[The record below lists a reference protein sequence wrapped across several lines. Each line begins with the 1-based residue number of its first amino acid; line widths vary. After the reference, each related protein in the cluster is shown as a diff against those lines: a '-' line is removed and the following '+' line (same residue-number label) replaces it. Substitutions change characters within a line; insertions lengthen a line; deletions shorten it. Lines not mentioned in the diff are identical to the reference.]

1 MDSTQR
7 VTAKSAADTDEAH
20 EIHQQLPSTAVNC
33 ELGTGEDEVNPTLN
47 KETAHQDQG
56 HSNIDQQQ
64 LKTPN
69 DVKYNDYVNHMYGGT
84 NGKLE
89 NGDEEAEEVKPLLKS
104 IVKSPSGNVRPSL
117 PLNGARSKNKR
128 LSWQAADPARHHVQ
142 FNSQNQEG
150 NEANTQSTSLDSSD
164 DPVTQNEE
172 CPSSPIT
179 SSSSSSSSSD
189 EDEEFSEI
197 QAPDGGWG
205 WVVVFASFMVNMIAD
220 GITFSFGIF
229 NVEFLK
235 YFGDSKGKT
244 AWIGSIFMASP
255 LLSGPIASYLTDRY
269 GCRKVTIVG
278 SITACIGFLLSATC
292 NSMEMLF
299 ITFGVIAGVGLSL
312 CYVAAVVIV
321 AYYFDKRRSFA
332 TGISVCGSGIGTFI
346 FPPIIQYLI
355 TEYGWRGCTILLAGI
370 FLNMCVCGMLMR
382 DLEWTTHRAKQKRKN
397 RLKTKNATSY
407 DSFSISNSTNT
418 TAAVL
423 MDSAIHEN
431 GAIGF
436 DATFVE
442 ALAEDDPHLFSSLIN
457 LPTFVKNGEKVNPF
471 NNHLRTESD
480 FQFVLF
486 QIPIGV
492 LEQLAKNRNFNDVL
506 LHNYPHLLATRSL
519 STSGQL
525 TTSNE
530 PSAILSPT
538 TVENSL
544 NQKNRKHRHTVKAL
558 P

>member
-1 MDSTQR
+1 MDSTI
-7 VTAKSAADTDEAH
+7 VTTATADTDEAN
-20 EIHQQLPSTAVNC
+20 EIYQQLPSTAVDGARATSKN
-33 ELGTGEDEVNPTLN
+33 ELNLQLSSHKEHQNQENSN
-47 KETAHQDQG
+47 K
-56 HSNIDQQQ
+56 QQQ
-64 LKTPN
+64 SATPAN
-69 DVKYNDYVNHMYGGT
+69 ESTTTTTENYNDYVNHLYKNQET
-84 NGKLE
+84 VE
-89 NGDEEAEEVKPLLKS
+89 DEEEVKPLLKS
-104 IVKSPSGNVRPSL
+104 IVKSPSGNVRPAL
-117 PLNGARSKNKR
+117 PLNGIRSKNKR
-128 LSWQAADPARHHVQ
+128 LSWQAGDSTRPHVQ
-142 FNSQNQEG
+142 FNSNPNTDG
-150 NEANTQSTSLDSSD
+150 NGANTQSTSLDSSE
-164 DPVTQNEE
+164 DPATQNE

-189 EDEEFSEI
+189 DEDDFSEC

-205 WVVVFASFMVNMIAD
+205 WVVVFASFMINMIAD

-278 SITACIGFLLSATC
+278 SITAAIGFLLSSVST
-292 NSMEMLF
+292 SMEMLF

-370 FLNMCVCGMLMR
+370 FLNMSVCGALMR

-397 RLKTKNATSY
+397 RMKTKSGTSF

-418 TAAVL
+418 GALLNEGAPVFDPSL
-423 MDSAIHEN
+423 IEAI
-431 GAIGF
+431 
-436 DATFVE
+436 
-442 ALAEDDPHLFSSLIN
+442 AEDDPHLFSSLIN
-457 LPTFVKNGEKVNPF
+457 LPTFVKSGEKVRLNKLP
-471 NNHLRTESD
+471 
-480 FQFVLF
+480 
-486 QIPIGV
+486 P
-492 LEQLAKNRNFNDVL
+492 NFG
-506 LHNYPHLLATRSL
+506 S
-519 STSGQL
+519 Q
-525 TTSNE
+525 SNFHFDCRF
-530 PSAILSPT
+530 PS
-538 TVENSL
+538 VF
-544 NQKNRKHRHTVKAL
+544 
-558 P
+558 